1 MANIWRR
8 SCARIPF
15 DPGVPMSNEIQSQAV
30 AVGMSGGVDSSVV
43 AWLLKNQGH
52 EVLGLTM
59 SIWDGTVPLPDAGFS
74 GCYGPGEARDIEA
87 ARSVAARLGIPHHV
101 IPLAPEY
108 AAEVLDNFR
117 AEYRAGRTP
126 NPCVRCNRAMKFS
139 LLLERARAMG
149 IAFDRFATGHYA
161 RVERHPDTGRWLLRR
176 AADRSKD
183 QTYFLSRLSQNQLSR
198 VLFPLGSLAKERVK
212 ALAREAGWA
221 DVADKPESQDFIES
235 KNYGVLFDAR
245 DAVAGPIVDTAG
257 KVLGQHQGI
266 VGYTVGQRKG
276 LGIGGTAEPLYVVRI
291 EACANTLVVGG
302 HQDLFSM
309 RLTAAD
315 LNWISLPGPPAA
327 PIRVTVKIRQQHR
340 EAAATLQ
347 GAMRDGSPVAEIQFD
362 EPQMSVTPGQTAVF
376 YDGDSVVGSGLI
388 MRLP

>member
-1 MANIWRR
+1 
-8 SCARIPF
+8 
-15 DPGVPMSNEIQSQAV
+15 MSNEIQSQAV

-52 EVLGLTM
+52 AVLGLTM
-59 SIWDGTVPLPDAGFS
+59 SIWDGTVPLPDEGFS

-87 ARSVAARLGIPHHV
+87 ARSVAERLGIPHHV

-149 IAFDRFATGHYA
+149 IVFDRFATGHYA

-183 QTYFLSRLSQNQLSR
+183 QTYFLSRLSQDQLAR
-198 VLFPLGSLAKERVK
+198 VLFPLGSLTKERVK

-302 HQDLFSM
+302 HQDLFST

-340 EAAATLQ
+340 EAAATLRVE
-347 GAMRDGSPVAEIQFD
+347 MRDGLPVAEVQFD

-376 YDGDSVVGSGLI
+376 YDADSVVGSGI
-388 MRLP
+388 IQ

>member
-1 MANIWRR
+1 
-8 SCARIPF
+8 
-15 DPGVPMSNEIQSQAV
+15 MSNETQALTV

-43 AWLLKNQGH
+43 AWMLQKQGQA
-52 EVLGLTM
+52 VLGLTM
-59 SIWDGTVPLPDAGFS
+59 SIWDGTVPIPDEGLS
-74 GCYGPGEARDIEA
+74 GCYGPGEARDIAA

-101 IPLAPEY
+101 IPLAREY

-139 LLLERARAMG
+139 LLLERARALG

-161 RVERHPDTGRWLLRR
+161 RVERDPETGRWLLRR
-176 AADRSKD
+176 AVDRAKD
-183 QTYFLSRLSQNQLSR
+183 QTYFLSRLSQDQLAR
-198 VLFPLGSLAKERVK
+198 VWFPLGSLTKARVK

-221 DVADKPESQDFIES
+221 DVADRPESQDFIES
-235 KNYGVLFDAR
+235 RNYGVLFDAR
-245 DAVAGPIVDTAG
+245 DAVPGPIVDTAG
-257 KVLGQHQGI
+257 RVLGRHTGI

-291 EACANTLVVGG
+291 EACANTLVVGKHG
-302 HQDLFSM
+302 DLLAT
-309 RLTAAD
+309 RLTVAD

-327 PIRVTVKIRQQHR
+327 PLRVMARIRQQHR
-340 EAAATLQ
+340 EAAATLR
-347 GAMRDGSPVAEIQFD
+347 AEMRDGSPVAEIQFD

-376 YDGDSVVGSGLI
+376 YDGDSVVGSGI
-388 MRLP
+388 IR

>member
-1 MANIWRR
+1 
-8 SCARIPF
+8 
-15 DPGVPMSNEIQSQAV
+15 MSSEKQAV

-52 EVLGLTM
+52 AVVGLTM
-59 SIWDGTVPLPDAGFS
+59 SIWDGTTPLPDEGLS

-126 NPCVRCNRAMKFS
+126 NPCVRCNRAMKFA

-161 RVERHPDTGRWLLRR
+161 RVERHPDTGRWLLLR
-176 AADRSKD
+176 AADASKD
-183 QTYFLSRLSQNQLSR
+183 QTYFLSRLSQEQLAR
-198 VLFPLGSLAKERVK
+198 VLFPLGSLTKERVK
-212 ALAREAGWA
+212 ALARDAGWV
-221 DVADKPESQDFIES
+221 DVADKKESQNFIES
-235 KNYGVLFDAR
+235 RNYSVLFDTR
-245 DAVAGPIVDTAG
+245 DAVPGPIVDTAG
-257 KVLGQHQGI
+257 RVLGRHQGI

-276 LGIGGTAEPLYVVRI
+276 LGLSGTAEPLYVVRI

-302 HQDLFSM
+302 HQDLFST

-315 LNWISLPGPPAA
+315 LNWISLSGPPAS
-327 PIRVTVKIRQQHR
+327 PLRVTVKIRQQHR
-340 EAAATLQ
+340 EAAATLRA
-347 GAMRDGSPVAEIQFD
+347 GMRDGTPVAEVQFD

-376 YDGDSVVGSGLI
+376 YDGDRVTGSGI
-388 MRLP
+388 IQSVRRPSR